1 MPKIKARREQLQAG
15 EAKLWIILVGINQYQ
30 DPNIENLRYSAVD
43 CQELGKA
50 LEAATQQFLQ
60 KEIAIYHDF
69 SSRPP
74 ILQGVVAS
82 LEKLQFAGEN
92 DTIIFYFSGHG
103 FLAKDT
109 QKPILCL
116 ADTRL
121 ENASGDR
128 SIVNP
133 ETGLKVE
140 DLLTNYLAQCPA
152 KQQIVFLDACHSG
165 GLSFKQLAIAQKGDS
180 TTTNKKPLNLDS
192 VRVLNQNVKK
202 AKRLNFADNLPSA
215 SCPLEGLSLEVPS
228 KACKPRPFAS
238 PPKEDKT
245 VPQLINMLQQ
255 KAAKSQRFYAILSC
269 DRQEK
274 SLEFS
279 DLGHGLF
286 TYYLIRGL
294 HGEAADSEGVI
305 EVDRLYRYIY
315 HRTLERID
323 KTNQLIRVFNQ
334 QQRSRGITDTEKPE
348 IALQTPR
355 RIVEGAGE
363 FIIGISPTKQN
374 KQSARIGLVIN
385 GLSLASSIINL
396 CGLLK
401 TKGKFDLKH
410 LVANHGEIKT
420 TISSYL
426 SSTTT
431 QTLFLYLRGIIEQ
444 TEEGTNLL
452 GLGNEIRL
460 SRDWLLEQLRAS
472 PIPEKIIILDCPG
485 ATNLDKW
492 IETLQLGVQQQQ
504 CLIGAAPTV
513 KLSASFSKTLVEIF
527 SESTTGLTVAEL
539 ITQLQRKFLRERES
553 SGLKMPLYPWL
564 SGATGVIDVLLST
577 KLTPQLFDAGICP
590 YKGLQSFTKKD
601 AFFFYGRETLIQ
613 EIIKKLENTS
623 FLAVVGASASGK
635 SSVVQAGVLPILEEK
650 GLYCHYEQIAK
661 QCLTLNFCPGSQPI
675 KSLASSLVTLSG
687 DFSTQK
693 KSATNYLEGILYLGI
708 DSFVLWLRSLDLE
721 TVILSIDQFEEL
733 FTLASDSERNLF
745 LELILGAIREAADK
759 LKVIV
764 TLRSDFI
771 SSCLFLPALAEIIK
785 NNSILV
791 PSCLSEDEYRRII
804 SLPASSVGLSVEPAL
819 IDVLVEQ
826 VKNYTGAL
834 AILQYILEQLWENRT
849 EARLTLQSYQEQIG
863 GLKGALE
870 NKANELYDN
879 LSDEEKNCAKW
890 IFLSLV
896 HLGEGQEDTRRRLLK
911 SELFAAKYRQN
922 LLE

>member
-1 MPKIKARREQLQAG
+1 MPRVKGRREQLQAG

-50 LEAATQQFLQ
+50 LEIATQQFLH

-69 SSRPP
+69 NSRPP
-74 ILQGVVAS
+74 ILQEVVDS
-82 LEKLQFAGEN
+82 LEKLRFAGEN

-103 FLAKDT
+103 FLEKDT
-109 QKPILCL
+109 QKPVLCL

-121 ENASGDR
+121 ENVDGDR

-140 DLLTNYLAQCPA
+140 DLLTNYLARCKA

-165 GLSFKQLAIAQKGDS
+165 GLSFKELAIGQKGEA
-180 TTTNKKPLNLDS
+180 
-192 VRVLNQNVKK
+192 K
-202 AKRLNFADNLPSA
+202 AKKISDNTL
-215 SCPLEGLSLEVPS
+215 
-228 KACKPRPFAS
+228 
-238 PPKEDKT
+238 
-245 VPQLINMLQQ
+245 PQLINLLRQ
-255 KAAKSQRFYAILSC
+255 KAAKSQGFYAILSC
-269 DRQEK
+269 DKEEK

-315 HRTLERID
+315 HRTLEHID
-323 KTNQLIRVFNQ
+323 KTNQQIRVFNQ
-334 QQRSRGITDTEKPE
+334 QQRSRGITETEKQE
-348 IALQTPR
+348 ITRQTPR

-363 FIIGISPTKQN
+363 FIIGLSPTKQ
-374 KQSARIGLVIN
+374 KQQSARVGLVIN
-385 GLSLASSIINL
+385 GLSLDTSIINL
-396 CGLLK
+396 CGILK
-401 TKGKFDLKH
+401 NKGKFEVKH
-410 LVANHGEIKT
+410 LVANNTEIKT

-426 SSTTT
+426 SSVTT
-431 QTLFLYLRGIIEQ
+431 QTIFLYLRGTIEE

-452 GLGNEIRL
+452 VLGNEIRL
-460 SRDWLLEQLRAS
+460 SRDWLIEQLRGS
-472 PIPEKIIILDCPG
+472 LIPEKIVILDCPG

-492 IETLQLGVQQQQ
+492 IETLQLGVQKQQ
-504 CLIGAAPTV
+504 CLIGAAPSV
-513 KLSASFSKTLVEIF
+513 ELSASFSETIVEIL
-527 SESTTGLTVAEL
+527 SEFTTGLTVAEL
-539 ITQLQRKFLRERES
+539 ITQLQRKLLLKQES
-553 SGLKMPLYPWL
+553 SGVNIPLYPWL

-577 KLTPQLFDAGICP
+577 KLTPQFFDAGICP
-590 YKGLQSFTKKD
+590 YKGLQAFTKKD
-601 AFFFYGRETLIQ
+601 AFFFYGREKLIQ

-635 SSVVQAGVLPILEEK
+635 SSVVQAGVLPILEDR
-650 GLYCHYEQIAK
+650 GLYCEREQIAK
-661 QCLTLNFCPGSQPI
+661 QCLTLNFCPGSNPI
-675 KSLASSLVTLSG
+675 KSLASTLATINGNSIAN
-687 DFSTQK
+687 K
-693 KSATNYLEGILYLGI
+693 KQATNYLEGILYLGI
-708 DSFVLWLRSLDLE
+708 DSFVLWLRSIDLE
-721 TVILSIDQFEEL
+721 TIVLSIDRFEDL
-733 FTLASDSERNLF
+733 FTLTSDSDRNLF
-745 LELILGAIREAADK
+745 LELILGAIREAPDR

-771 SSCLFLPALAEIIK
+771 SSCLFLPTLAEIIK

-804 SLPASSVGLSVEPAL
+804 SLPAKSVGLSVEPAL
-819 IDVLVEQ
+819 VDVLVEQ

-834 AILQYILEQLWENRT
+834 AILQYILEQLWQNRT

-879 LSDEEKNCAKW
+879 LSDEEKKLC
-890 IFLSLV
+890 
-896 HLGEGQEDTRRRLLK
+896 
-911 SELFAAKYRQN
+911 
-922 LLE
+922 